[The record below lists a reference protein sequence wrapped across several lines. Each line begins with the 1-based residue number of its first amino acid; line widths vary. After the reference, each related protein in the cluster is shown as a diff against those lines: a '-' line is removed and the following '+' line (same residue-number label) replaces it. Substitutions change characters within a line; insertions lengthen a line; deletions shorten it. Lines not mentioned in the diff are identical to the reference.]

1 MQSLTKEPHLLKIMN
16 FILIL
21 IFPTK
26 VVLGSLV
33 LSILVSVEGINE
45 FLNSGTVTSIN
56 TTTASLS
63 DITFPSMILCN
74 VNQVTASFLWK
85 LDIQAEDDQK
95 KKLLFET
102 FLDGIPGNKEAHHH
116 DDNNTTLNELYK
128 KMEEKF
134 GWSKDQ
140 PFYQIAS
147 QNCRYKI

>member
-1 MQSLTKEPHLLKIMN
+1 M
-16 FILIL
+16 
-21 IFPTK
+21 
-26 VVLGSLV
+26 LGSLV
-33 LSILVSVEGINE
+33 LSIIVSVIGVQEYINA
-45 FLNSGTVTSIN
+45 GTVTSIN

-102 FLDGIPGNKEAHHH
+102 FLDGIPGTKE
-116 DDNNTTLNELYK
+116 DDVESNTTLNELYK
-128 KMEEKF
+128 QMNETF

-140 PFYQIAS
+140 PFYKIAS
-147 QNCRYKI
+147 QNCRFKI

>member
-1 MQSLTKEPHLLKIMN
+1 MPCY
-16 FILIL
+16 FFLI
-21 IFPTK
+21 K

-33 LSILVSVEGINE
+33 LSILVSVEGVKE
-45 FLNSGTVTSIN
+45 YLNSGTVTSIN

-95 KKLLFET
+95 KKLLFEN
-102 FLDGIPGNKEAHHH
+102 FLDGVPGTKE
-116 DDNNTTLNELYK
+116 DDVESNTTLNNLYK

-140 PFYQIAS
+140 PFYKIAS
-147 QNCRYKI
+147 QNCRFKI

>member
-1 MQSLTKEPHLLKIMN
+1 M
-16 FILIL
+16 
-21 IFPTK
+21 
-26 VVLGSLV
+26 LGSLV
-33 LSILVSVEGINE
+33 LSILVSVEGVKE
-45 FLNSGTVTSIN
+45 YLNSGTVTSIN

-95 KKLLFET
+95 KKLLFEN
-102 FLDGIPGNKEAHHH
+102 FLDGVPGTKE
-116 DDNNTTLNELYK
+116 DDVESNTTLNNLYK

-140 PFYQIAS
+140 PFYKIAS
-147 QNCRYKI
+147 QNCRFKI

>member
-1 MQSLTKEPHLLKIMN
+1 MQQSLTKEPHLLKIIN
-16 FILIL
+16 VIS
-21 IFPTK
+21 IFPIK

-33 LSILVSVEGINE
+33 LSILVSIEGIKE

-85 LDIQAEDDQK
+85 LDIQAEEDQK
-95 KKLLFET
+95 KKLLFEN
-102 FLDGIPGNKEAHHH
+102 FLDGVPGTKE
-116 DDNNTTLNELYK
+116 DDVESNTTLNELYQQ
-128 KMEEKF
+128 MNETF

-140 PFYQIAS
+140 PFYKIAS
-147 QNCRYKI
+147 QNCRFKI